1 MSATLAKAAEG
12 QATSKGAE
20 YIADFLI
27 GQGVPYV
34 FGLCGHGILG
44 LLDGL
49 FDRLDQIK
57 TVSVHHESAAAFM
70 ADAYFRIHQ
79 EPVATYTSCGP
90 GSTNLIVA
98 VAAAFADSSAMLN
111 ITGNVPTGQW
121 NRGPFQETGKY
132 FQGDFVNAIRPYVK
146 RSFQPTRPDML
157 PLALRQAFSLMRN
170 GRPGPVNVDVPLNV
184 FVETVEREAIEREK
198 QWPQDQWSRP
208 AGDPTAIQK
217 ARQLLEQAIRP
228 VIVAGHGVEL
238 SRAEPELFAYATA
251 ICIPVATTPF
261 GKGVFDARHPLS
273 LGSTGRNGSYM
284 ANAACR
290 NADVILALG
299 TRFDD
304 RATSAWLPGFTYS
317 IPPAKLIHVD
327 IDPNEIGRNFRPT
340 IGIIGDA
347 RLVLQQLL
355 SAKPSDGP
363 GRNETWLA
371 RVAGWRKE
379 WDGVTAGP
387 RGSDAVPIRPE
398 RAVADLRKVVP
409 AEGIV
414 LSDVGI
420 HHNWMVAEWDAWKT
434 RTFLQTWG
442 FASMGFGVA
451 GALGAKL
458 AAPERPV
465 VAVCGDGC
473 FMMNASAVLTAV
485 EYDIPVVWLVWNNHG
500 YCSIRDQQMG
510 YFGKDREL
518 ATSFKDSTGK
528 LYSAD
533 YAMMARSMGASGVIV
548 EKPGDLAPQL
558 EAAIASSRPA
568 VLDVRIDREVR
579 PISTGSWDLPPL
591 PHPIPGFGWGKD

>member
-1 MSATLAKAAEG
+1 
-12 QATSKGAE
+12 
-20 YIADFLI
+20 
-27 GQGVPYV
+27 
-34 FGLCGHGILG
+34 
-44 LLDGL
+44 
-49 FDRLDQIK
+49 
-57 TVSVHHESAAAFM
+57 
-70 ADAYFRIHQ
+70 
-79 EPVATYTSCGP
+79 
-90 GSTNLIVA
+90 
-98 VAAAFADSSAMLN
+98 
-111 ITGNVPTGQW
+111 
-121 NRGPFQETGKY
+121 
-132 FQGDFVNAIRPYVK
+132 
-146 RSFQPTRPDML
+146 
-157 PLALRQAFSLMRN
+157 
-170 GRPGPVNVDVPLNV
+170 
-184 FVETVEREAIEREK
+184 
-198 QWPQDQWSRP
+198 
-208 AGDPTAIQK
+208 
-217 ARQLLEQAIRP
+217 
-228 VIVAGHGVEL
+228 
-238 SRAEPELFAYATA
+238 
-251 ICIPVATTPF
+251 
-261 GKGVFDARHPLS
+261 
-273 LGSTGRNGSYM
+273 
-284 ANAACR
+284 
-290 NADVILALG
+290 
-299 TRFDD
+299 
-304 RATSAWLPGFTYS
+304 
-317 IPPAKLIHVD
+317 
-327 IDPNEIGRNFRPT
+327 
-340 IGIIGDA
+340 
-347 RLVLQQLL
+347 
-355 SAKPSDGP
+355 
-363 GRNETWLA
+363 
-371 RVAGWRKE
+371 
-379 WDGVTAGP
+379 
-387 RGSDAVPIRPE
+387 VPIRPE

-591 PHPIPGFGWGKD
+591 PHPIPSFGWGKD